1 MTKDKIARIHRIY
14 GMILSALL
22 IIAGVCLMVACV
34 DIYKSGDKPF
44 SREAVAEHFSVIAIP
59 IYLCLAA
66 ILGGAVLQLL
76 WPAESK
82 KPKAI
87 KQYDVILDRLYSK
100 TDLET
105 CDEAI
110 LREVGAL
117 ARGRH
122 VHSRIF
128 AGVLALA
135 AISFL
140 MYALNGG
147 NFHRTDINASMIKAM
162 VVLLPCLVIS
172 FGYAVFITYYTR
184 ASLEKEIA
192 LMKKVATDSP
202 RKDSAAPT
210 LTSDEAGTDTSTRT
224 PNEAVTSVTAPV
236 PDAPQTQD
244 APKSGDT
251 SALILRLVVLGIGAL
266 LLIYG
271 FATGGVADVMTK
283 AVNICTECIGLG

>member
-1 MTKDKIARIHRIY
+1 MTKDKNARIHRIY
-14 GMILSALL
+14 GIILSALL
-22 IIAGVCLMVACV
+22 IIAGICLMVACV

-44 SREAVAEHFSVIAIP
+44 SREAVAAHFSAIAIP

-66 ILGGAVLQLL
+66 IFGGAVLQLL

-82 KPKAI
+82 KPRII
-87 KQYDVILDRLYSK
+87 KQYDMILDRLYDK
-100 TDLET
+100 TDLEA
-105 CDEAI
+105 CDI
-110 LREVGAL
+110 SVVREIGAL

-140 MYALNGG
+140 MYALNGS
-147 NFHRTDINASMIKAM
+147 NFHRTDINASMINAM
-162 VVLLPCLVIS
+162 VVLLPCLVIT
-172 FGYAVFITYYTR
+172 FGYAVFITYYIR

-192 LMKKVATDSP
+192 LVKKAAADYPRKTPAPALTATDAGADASP
-202 RKDSAAPT
+202 SISMGATETVPI
-210 LTSDEAGTDTSTRT
+210 SVSDTSK
-224 PNEAVTSVTAPV
+224 AS
-236 PDAPQTQD
+236 
-244 APKSGDT
+244 KSGDT
-251 SALILRLVVLGIGAL
+251 SALVLRLVVLGIGAL